1 MLTDP
6 VPVYGA
12 PPTTS
17 WGAPVSIGDIIWSG
31 GGRIVYMGP
40 IAPSVDTGG
49 NTPATTGVNP
59 TETQYSLYGH
69 IIPLSVFGKGRIGGE
84 IIAGPW
90 VENGL
95 ASFIISFGVP
105 ADPTGT
111 RILKE
116 IAFDSEVIW
125 QGTLTGAG
133 TPSSSG
139 FSTEPVTCRFYD
151 GKLTQSADSLET
163 SHFGGD
169 AVAYRPQILLVF
181 ENLPLANTKFKKI
194 PYVAA
199 VISDASGEDVNLG
212 EAFERL
218 AYSPWVGYTSAQ
230 FETSGITDGL
240 VGGGLIIAQDAE
252 FLATIQSFV
261 RFYPTWDILQTD
273 KLRIVDRG
281 DTVAPDITLNAS
293 RLKDAVT
300 VTRRGQDSI
309 KKDLELSTIDPDADY
324 TIVPSVAQ
332 IPRDPVTI
340 TTSVGKDSQY
350 LPVIMDSST
359 RAAVVTLARY
369 HEEQTRKMISG
380 TAMAYGM
387 EIEPG
392 DLVAIRGLGADFTN
406 ETFKIMETLHGANN
420 TVEFTAAAFLKCVA
434 DTSDGDVTPNPV
446 TNIVGMWD
454 ASVFSSLTISGGDH
468 IISNVV
474 DQSGNGNDLSLSTSG
489 DPPTYSATG
498 INGRP
503 AMMFSG
509 ASGFHQQ
516 SLVNTSF
523 PMGTGSTL
531 TVWAVAYLG
540 NSVLSTVGRLIS
552 YTAPAAAHDF
562 NNAGSFALTRNST
575 NAQVIVQRNSVN
587 TSAASVSYNTPR
599 TIIATV
605 KSDGTMTVY
614 VDGVSSG
621 TATSSGSWI
630 SNGFLSIG
638 GSKFDSGIFG
648 GYFDGAIGE
657 VGLTSNYSDAATVA
671 QLHASL
677 KDKWS
682 L

>member
-1 MLTDP
+1 MLTAP
-6 VPVYGA
+6 VPFYGA

-17 WGAPVSIGDIIWSG
+17 WGAPVSVGDIIWSG
-31 GGRIVYMGP
+31 GGRIQYMGLT
-40 IAPSVDTGG
+40 APSVDTGG
-49 NTPATTGVNP
+49 NTPVATGVNP

-84 IIAGPW
+84 IISGPW

-105 ADPTGT
+105 ADPAGT

-116 IAFDSEVIW
+116 IAFDSEVVW
-125 QGTLTGAG
+125 TGTLSGAG
-133 TPSSSG
+133 APSSAG
-139 FSTEPVTCRFYD
+139 FSTEPFTCRFYD
-151 GKLTQSADSLET
+151 GNLTQSADALET

-169 AVAYRPQILLVF
+169 AVAYRPQILLAF

-199 VISDASGEDVNLG
+199 VISDTSGEDVNLG

-230 FETSGITDGL
+230 FETSGITDNL
-240 VGGGLIIAQDAE
+240 IGGGLIIAQDAE
-252 FLATIQSFV
+252 FLATIQSFG

-281 DTVAPDITLNAS
+281 STVAPDITLNAT
-293 RLKDAVT
+293 RLKDVVT
-300 VTRRGQDSI
+300 VNRQGQDTV

-332 IPRDPVTI
+332 IPRDPVAV

-350 LPVIMDSST
+350 LPAVMDSST
-359 RAAVVTLARY
+359 RAVVVTLAKY
-369 HEEQTRKMISG
+369 HEEQTRKTISG
-380 TAMAYGM
+380 TAMAYGLEM
-387 EIEPG
+387 EPG
-392 DLVAIRGLGADFTN
+392 DLVAIRGLGVDFTN
-406 ETFKIMETLHGANN
+406 ETFKVKETLHGANN
-420 TVEFTAAAFLKCVA
+420 TVEFVAAAFLKCIADAGDDDVA
-434 DTSDGDVTPNPV
+434 PNPV

-454 ASVFSSLTISGGDH
+454 ASIFSSLTLSGSDQVITH
-468 IISNVV
+468 VV
-474 DQSGNGNDLSLSTSG
+474 DQSGNGNDLSQEIGG
-489 DPPTYSATG
+489 DVPTYSASG

-509 ASGFHQQ
+509 LVGFHQQ
-516 SLVNTSF
+516 RLVNTSF
-523 PMGTGSTL
+523 PLGTGSTL
-531 TVWAVAYLG
+531 TVWAVAAIG
-540 NSVLSTVGRLIS
+540 NSALTTNARLIS

-562 NNAGSFALTRNST
+562 NNAGSFAVTRNST
-575 NAQVIVQRNSVN
+575 NASMIIQRNSVS
-587 TSAASVSYNTPR
+587 TSPASVSYNTPR
-599 TIIATV
+599 TVIATV

-614 VDGVSSG
+614 VDGTAVG
-621 TATSSGSWI
+621 TGTSAGSWV
-630 SNGFLSIG
+630 SNGFLSVG
-638 GSKFDSGIFG
+638 GSKFDSGVFG

-657 VGLTSNYSDAATVA
+657 IGLTSNYSDDATVA
-671 QLHASL
+671 LLHASL
-677 KDKWS
+677 KDKWG